1 MCTAGQSD
9 VWALN
14 LQFWQ
19 HQRSREVWAA
29 HLLGQVA
36 VAFSHCLGQLW
47 ELDSLKEGDDLLL
60 PEDAVKL
67 LLQIDEGV
75 GGLAV
80 PDVGLPCLH
89 TQPQVVADDLQQRM
103 PGIKC

>member
-1 MCTAGQSD
+1 MCNAAQSNF
-9 VWALN
+9 WATLE
-14 LQFWQ
+14 FWQ
-19 HQRSREVWAA
+19 HQSREAGAA
-29 HLLGQVA
+29 HLLGQIA
-36 VAFSHCLGQLW
+36 VAFSHCLGRLW

-67 LLQIDEGV
+67 LLQVDKGV

-89 TQPQVVADDLQQRM
+89 AQPQVVADDLQQCM
-103 PGIKC
+103 PVITG